1 METDEILYELLAQ
14 FRGSPAKKK
23 SAPKFKIFGRIS
35 PFLLLAAFLIFLF
48 PYLYFTGKA
57 STDNIWFIIALFFI
71 LEINIMLAD
80 FVLWNYFK
88 NKRKLI
94 LFFIESVLSAL
105 IIYLLI

>member
-14 FRGSPAKKK
+14 FRGAPAKKK
-23 SAPKFKIFGRIS
+23 PAQKFKVFKRIS

-48 PYLYFTGKA
+48 PYLYFNGKA